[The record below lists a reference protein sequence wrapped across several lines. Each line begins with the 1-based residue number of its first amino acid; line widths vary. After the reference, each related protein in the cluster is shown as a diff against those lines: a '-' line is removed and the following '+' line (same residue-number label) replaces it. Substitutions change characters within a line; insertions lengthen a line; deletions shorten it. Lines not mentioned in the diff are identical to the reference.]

1 MNVTK
6 EQLEKAIYEEHL
18 SYKEIAEKFN
28 MGRST
33 VDWYI
38 NKFEIPRPRLNKVY
52 PTKEELYELYYVQ
65 RKPISEIMKMYS
77 MGKTTLTKLFKE
89 FGLEYRPVGTNQ
101 NHSWT
106 YEDVKAVFE
115 ERGLELL
122 ETEYINSN
130 TPMRYRCE
138 KGHEGKLRLSCLLRG
153 QGCRNCGIERAA
165 NARSRPNEKI
175 SESRRLSYEEVKK
188 IFEERGAVLL
198 SKEYKNAQTKLEYI
212 CPKCGARAFMSLS
225 NFKKGYGCSNC
236 KRLQFMG
243 ERNPHYNPTLSDE
256 DRQEIGRY
264 EERYKAFRKAVFARD
279 RQCVICGA
287 TRNKIVHHLDGYT
300 DHPEKRTD
308 TENAVTLCECCH
320 KKFHSQYG
328 YGGNTKEQF
337 EEFRKACE

>member
-1 MNVTK
+1 MNITK
-6 EQLEKAIYEEHL
+6 EQLEKSIYEEHL
-18 SYKEIAEKFN
+18 TYDEIARKFN

-38 NKFEIPRPRLNKVY
+38 NKFDIPKPRKNKHY

-65 RKPISEIMKMYS
+65 RKPTNEIMKIYS
-77 MGKTTLTKLFKE
+77 MGQKTLTKLFNE
-89 FGLEYRPVGTNQ
+89 YGLEVRPLGTNQ
-101 NHSWT
+101 GHSWT
-106 YEDVKAVFE
+106 YEEVKALFK

-122 ETEYINSN
+122 ETEYRNSV

-138 KGHEGKLRLSCLLRG
+138 KGHEGVIRFICILRG
-153 QGCRNCGIERAA
+153 NGCQRCGAQRSYEKRNLSLYAKNR
-165 NARSRPNEKI
+165 K
-175 SESRRLSYEEVKK
+175 LSYEEVKK
-188 IFEERGAVLL
+188 IFEDRGAVLL
-198 SKEYKNAQTKLEYI
+198 SKEYKNATTPLEYI

-225 NFKKGYGCSNC
+225 NFKRGYGCANC

-243 ERNPHYNPTLSDE
+243 EKNPHYNPNLSDE

-279 RQCVICGA
+279 RRCVICGEE
-287 TRNKIVHHLDGYT
+287 RNKVVHHLDGYAEN
-300 DHPEKRTD
+300 PEKRTD
-308 TENAVTLCECCH
+308 TENAVTLCETCH

-328 YGGNTKEQF
+328 YGGNTKQQF